1 MSRRGAHIEESLGDC
16 DTVDLHLASASNGR
30 CICSFR
36 SFDRSSRSLLSSLC
50 SLCSFNFLPLASHEK
65 AVVVALLH
73 QRMVIDMADR
83 LAVIEANPVPG
94 PGETVGHSDLAAA
107 TSGITRDVFYE
118 PYLGASHEGVC
129 LELRSRR
136 HKHTR

>member
-1 MSRRGAHIEESLGDC
+1 MGDC
-16 DTVDLHLASASNGR
+16 DTVDLHLASGSNGR
-30 CICSFR
+30 CIGSVR
-36 SFDRSSRSLLSSLC
+36 SFDRSRRSLLS
-50 SLCSFNFLPLASHEK
+50 SLCSFNFLPLTSHEK

-83 LAVIEANPVPG
+83 LAIIETNPVPG
-94 PGETVGHSDLAAA
+94 PSETVGHSNLAAA

-118 PYLGASHEGVC
+118 PYLGASHEGIG